1 MKKFI
6 AIILLAIFS
15 VFGYLSFPINDTP
28 SSIISENTYLVTRI
42 VDGDTVEINYN
53 SQKEKVRLIG
63 IDTPET
69 VKPNTPVQAYGK
81 DASEFTKSQLLN
93 NYIALEFDEQERDQ
107 YGRLLAYVYING
119 EMFNKTLLSKGLARV
134 STFPPNTK
142 YVDEFIEIEATAK
155 SNKIGLW
162 ENYSDNTVSEVNAE
176 YIANSSTMKI
186 HLLSCSYA
194 KNISIQNKMYFD
206 NLDYPLNNGYS
217 KCSSCIK

>member
-1 MKKFI
+1 MKKLI

-28 SSIISENTYLVTRI
+28 TSIISENTYLVTRI
-42 VDGDTVEINYN
+42 VDGDTVEIDYN

-93 NYIALEFDEQERDQ
+93 NYISLEFDEQERDQ

-119 EMFNKTLLSKGLARV
+119 EMFNKTLLSEGLARV
-134 STFPPNTK
+134 SE
-142 YVDEFIEIEATAK
+142 YVEKF
-155 SNKIGLW
+155 
-162 ENYSDNTVSEVNAE
+162 V
-176 YIANSSTMKI
+176 
-186 HLLSCSYA
+186 
-194 KNISIQNKMYFD
+194 
-206 NLDYPLNNGYS
+206 
-217 KCSSCIK
+217 